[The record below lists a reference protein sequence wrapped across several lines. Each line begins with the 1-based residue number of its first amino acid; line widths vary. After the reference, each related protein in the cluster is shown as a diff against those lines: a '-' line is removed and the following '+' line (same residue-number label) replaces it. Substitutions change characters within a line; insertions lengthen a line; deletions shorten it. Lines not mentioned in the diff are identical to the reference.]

1 MLRYPYEL
9 CSFYLPQTPT
19 PEQEGPSTSNLTFL
33 ESVGSKELAYYITQ
47 YDYELFNAVNIV
59 SISSF
64 VWQVEIAELVAFK
77 HCGLT
82 PISVTISLNFLIC
95 KNPFDFICS
104 MNIYSA
110 SLAKRAT
117 NRSQQILIC
126 FSEDSMRWQIFLTLF
141 ARYYECI
148 FSLDCIL
155 IGLKVNSSLSVIM
168 ISSFRSSFGSKHRF
182 FSLNISTSGFISWK
196 SSSSWPHSKWFL
208 KEIFN
213 WMSKV
218 I

>member
-1 MLRYPYEL
+1 MQHEYIFRIFGKESHKQITANLDLLLRR
-9 CSFYLPQTPT
+9 
-19 PEQEGPSTSNLTFL
+19 
-33 ESVGSKELAYYITQ
+33 
-47 YDYELFNAVNIV
+47 FN
-59 SISSF
+59 
-64 VWQVEIAELVAFK
+64 E
-77 HCGLT
+77 
-82 PISVTISLNFLIC
+82 VTNF
-95 KNPFDFICS
+95 F
-104 MNIYSA
+104 
-110 SLAKRAT
+110 
-117 NRSQQILIC
+117 
-126 FSEDSMRWQIFLTLF
+126 TLF

-148 FSLDCIL
+148 SSLDCIL

-218 I
+218 IWDYVDFNSTSPCDWSGKLASPSQPIRCKAKINRDLVTRIFPRFWSLVLTRTYDWALV